1 MSQRDG
7 GVRDFTFNLN
17 IVSGLATVEPLSF
30 ASFDEVGD
38 LGIDFSQWDPF
49 VAEALNNFFDR
60 VKYLVGVRMLFHA
73 RR

>member
-7 GVRDFTFNLN
+7 GVRDFAFNLN
-17 IVSGLATVEPLSF
+17 IVSGLAAVEPSSF

-49 VAEALNNFFDR
+49 VAEALDNFFDR
-60 VKYLVGVRMLFHA
+60 VKYLVKVGMLFHTC
-73 RR
+73 R

>member
-7 GVRDFTFNLN
+7 SVWDFAFNLN
-17 IVSGLATVEPLSF
+17 VVSGLTMVKPSSF

-60 VKYLVGVRMLFHA
+60 VKYLIEVGMLFHA